1 MILCLRD
8 DTLLIRAI
16 KSMYA
21 NMIFYQLSLFFT
33 KISFLLQY
41 LRIFPTKKMR
51 TAIWTVFG
59 IVIIYG
65 GWTVFSMVFFCTPIE
80 AYWKL
85 SNSDRC
91 FDAFVLWLANGV
103 LNIFTDL
110 LIIALPLPGL
120 KALMLPR
127 GQKLGLMFVFALGG
141 V

>member
-1 MILCLRD
+1 MFIFQY
-8 DTLLIRAI
+8 
-16 KSMYA
+16 MYI

-51 TAIWTVFG
+51 LAIWIVFG
-59 IVIIYG
+59 IVIVYG
-65 GWTVFSMVFFCTPIE
+65 AWTVFSMVFFCTPIE
-80 AYWKL
+80 AYWKSD
-85 SNSDRC
+85 SNVKARC
-91 FDAFVLWLANGV
+91 FKASQLWLVNGA

-110 LIIALPLPGL
+110 LIITLPLPGL

-127 GQKLGLMFVFALGG
+127 GQKLGLMLVFLLGG